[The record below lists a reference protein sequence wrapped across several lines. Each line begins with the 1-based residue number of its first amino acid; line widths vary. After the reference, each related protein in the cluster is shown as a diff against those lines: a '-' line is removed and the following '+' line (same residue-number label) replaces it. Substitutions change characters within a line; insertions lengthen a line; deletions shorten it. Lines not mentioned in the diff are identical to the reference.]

1 GVLHRKA
8 CDAAVGLAGFL
19 GRAVDEVV
27 VVLVGLGAP
36 GIALLVDNMA
46 AGAIAHRRDFGIV
59 EPPDSMVF
67 PVPDPAGLV
76 VNRDPEM
83 SADRIVAARR
93 DHGGAWHDP
102 LRDAPIIFAGFGV
115 ASRPDQQAA
124 WALDHFEVRT
134 HVAEGVFIAL
144 GALVERIG

>member
-1 GVLHRKA
+1 M
-8 CDAAVGLAGFL
+8 
-19 GRAVDEVV
+19 VV
-27 VVLVGLGAP
+27 
-36 GIALLVDNMA
+36 
-46 AGAIAHRRDFGIV
+46 
-59 EPPDSMVF
+59 
-67 PVPDPAGLV
+67 PVPDPAVLV

-144 GALVERIG
+144 GALVEWIGLELAAMQPGAMARIDAAFERLQPVALLQPLGDVGL